1 MKSKLFVFII
11 LAELLCAYVAAAYAL
26 AYDLGL
32 ILAIFYWEY
41 LGLMA
46 WDVA

>member
-11 LAELLCAYVAAAYAL
+11 LAELLCAYVAATYAL
-26 AYDLGL
+26 AYTFGQ

-41 LGLMA
+41 LGPMTR
-46 WDVA
+46 DVV